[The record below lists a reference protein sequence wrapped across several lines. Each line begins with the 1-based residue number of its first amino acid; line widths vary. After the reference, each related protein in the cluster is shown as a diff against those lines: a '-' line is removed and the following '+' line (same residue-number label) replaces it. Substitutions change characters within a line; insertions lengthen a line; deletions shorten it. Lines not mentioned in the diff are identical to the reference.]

1 MEETVSF
8 LKSLLA
14 THGPN
19 YFERLFGPKARNN
32 MLELG
37 GVDNVAIVLSG
48 ELAIHLYQNQL
59 HYNLNFNKLFG
70 KFKWKL
76 TLKSWSCN
84 KYILNHLN

>member
-32 MLELG
+32 MLQLG

-48 ELAIHLYQNQL
+48 GK
-59 HYNLNFNKLFG
+59 NKKIFIR
-70 KFKWKL
+70 K
-76 TLKSWSCN
+76 TILKTMCV
-84 KYILNHLN
+84 

>member
-48 ELAIHLYQNQL
+48 ELAITLYTYTITN
-59 HYNLNFNKLFG
+59 
-70 KFKWKL
+70 
-76 TLKSWSCN
+76 
-84 KYILNHLN
+84 YILTWTLTIVWQV

>member
-32 MLELG
+32 MLQLG

-48 ELAIHLYQNQL
+48 RNNQKKIFFDL
-59 HYNLNFNKLFG
+59 IRMSI
-70 KFKWKL
+70 
-76 TLKSWSCN
+76 LKTFVCER
-84 KYILNHLN
+84 

>member
-1 MEETVSF
+1 MEETVVF
-8 LKSLLA
+8 LESLLA

-48 ELAIHLYQNQL
+48 KISLFCLSK
-59 HYNLNFNKLFG
+59 KL
-70 KFKWKL
+70 KL
-76 TLKSWSCN
+76 TLCRVSN
-84 KYILNHLN
+84 Y